1 MSIIR
6 RRRQE
11 RVAVVNALA
20 EQPAA
25 EAAFYN
31 QIMTERRFH
40 MYKQTTL
47 KVKRGEVK
55 ESRFAQG
62 LRNRANKYND
72 RYVATNVQERGSSAR
87 LRLAMN
93 ER

>member
-1 MSIIR
+1 
-6 RRRQE
+6 
-11 RVAVVNALA
+11 
-20 EQPAA
+20 
-25 EAAFYN
+25 
-31 QIMTERRFH
+31 

>member
-1 MSIIR
+1 M
-6 RRRQE
+6 
-11 RVAVVNALA
+11 VNALA

-25 EAAFYN
+25 EVAFYN

-55 ESRFAQG
+55 ESVFCPKR

-72 RYVATNVQERGSSAR
+72 RYVATNVQEQGSSAR

>member
-1 MSIIR
+1 
-6 RRRQE
+6 
-11 RVAVVNALA
+11 
-20 EQPAA
+20 
-25 EAAFYN
+25 
-31 QIMTERRFH
+31 MTERRFH

-72 RYVATNVQERGSSAR
+72 RYVATNVQEQGSSAR